1 MIEVF
6 RENWEFILY
15 KQDANLVLF
24 IVNGHS
30 NLEEVT
36 YNLSPLDIVLYEQKG
51 KEFLIERARSIRQG
65 LPGFTLI
72 ENNTIEF

>member
-1 MIEVF
+1 ML

-15 KQDANLVLF
+15 RQDANLVLF

-36 YNLSPLDIVLYEQKG
+36 YNLSPHDIVMFQQKG
-51 KEFLIERARSIRQG
+51 KVFLIERARSIRQG

-72 ENNTIEF
+72 KNNIIEF